1 MEKLFNN
8 AIIGNQKML
17 VTYSEKGEL
26 LRVFYPAVDFK
37 QWIDFFHVGVK
48 VNDSNIIYLHD
59 DINNIYYQEYI
70 ENTNVL
76 KTRNS
81 K

>member
-26 LRVFYPAVDFK
+26 LRGFYPAIDFK
-37 QWIDFFHVGVK
+37 QWIDFFRVGVK